1 MLTGSSSFVNTLA
14 YGKNGFM
21 ARREANGRSGSL
33 EAEDWVRAAG
43 RLIEER
49 GVGAVAVEPLARR
62 LGVTKGSFYW
72 HFANRDALLEAALER
87 WEKECTEAVIA
98 LVERIADPR
107 ERLGRLL
114 AEATTEEPL
123 EGSSHGS
130 EIFFSDAFELAVS
143 DAADDPI
150 VRPILGRV
158 AERRIDYLEECYRV
172 LGSAGEEARHRALL
186 AYAAYVGTLRLVR
199 EAPGRRPEGEDYRA
213 YRRHMIST
221 LVPEGL
227 ASEKAA
233 QRD

>member
-1 MLTGSSSFVNTLA
+1 
-14 YGKNGFM
+14 M
-21 ARREANGRSGSL
+21 ARREANNRAGSL
-33 EAEDWVRAAG
+33 GAEDWVQAAG
-43 RLIEER
+43 RTIEER

-72 HFANRDALLEAALER
+72 HFATQNALLETTLER
-87 WEKECTEAVIA
+87 WEERCTEAVIA
-98 LVERIADPR
+98 VAEGISDPG
-107 ERLGRLL
+107 ERLVQLL

-130 EIFFSDAFELAVS
+130 EVFFSNAFELAVS

-150 VRPILGRV
+150 VGPILGRV
-158 AERRIDYLEECYRV
+158 TERRIDYLEECYRA
-172 LGSAGEEARHRALL
+172 LGSVGEEARHRALL

-199 EAPGRRPEGEDYRA
+199 EAPGRKPKGEDSRA

-227 ASEKAA
+227 ASERAT
-233 QRD
+233 QRH